1 MMMSVQY
8 YPVDQTK
15 SLWVPDNARIVRPLK
30 RNVLY
35 PFFVYTSEDDK
46 TSSAATA
53 DTWDKILL

>member
-1 MMMSVQY
+1 MMSVQY

-53 DTWDKILL
+53 DT